1 MRRLKEF
8 RDRYRRQRLLH
19 RVLLMSLALH
29 AAVAIIIAPL
39 VIFKY
44 VFRRE
49 TRFSPAAPIERRI
62 DPRELE
68 AKVKVRETH
77 KKSGRPIVQPRL
89 TAARVSQLSLPD
101 IDLDIAPIS
110 SKALPVMRSF
120 SKFGV
125 SGGLGS
131 GSGRGGLD
139 SGESSITFFGI
150 RGTGERIA
158 IVVDVS
164 SSMLEDERGGIRG
177 FEAIKT
183 EIKRLIK
190 GMSPGTF
197 FNIIMFSH
205 DVDLFQPEMVLASKD
220 NKQGAVTWIEPFNS
234 ESDGSLSG
242 VMYFNYKPSVVVE
255 SYRAMDGT
263 TRIDLAL
270 TAALEQ
276 GADTVFLL
284 TDGAPRIRK
293 QLPPEQWKEWQAR
306 YHNKAEQ
313 EKVAREREKWDDHV
327 ATVNEKRA
335 KKGLPPVVVE
345 NPPSLKHPTVSDAEV
360 IDYID
365 TLQKML
371 YSEKKLKQCRIHVVA
386 YETDKESEIFLRKLV
401 ADNHGRFRKLRSNF
415 KPVLAKKDN
424 DEG

>member
-1 MRRLKEF
+1 
-8 RDRYRRQRLLH
+8 
-19 RVLLMSLALH
+19 
-29 AAVAIIIAPL
+29 
-39 VIFKY
+39 
-44 VFRRE
+44 
-49 TRFSPAAPIERRI
+49 
-62 DPRELE
+62 
-68 AKVKVRETH
+68 
-77 KKSGRPIVQPRL
+77 
-89 TAARVSQLSLPD
+89 
-101 IDLDIAPIS
+101 
-110 SKALPVMRSF
+110 
-120 SKFGV
+120 
-125 SGGLGS
+125 
-131 GSGRGGLD
+131 
-139 SGESSITFFGI
+139 
-150 RGTGERIA
+150 
-158 IVVDVS
+158 
-164 SSMLEDERGGIRG
+164 
-177 FEAIKT
+177 
-183 EIKRLIK
+183 
-190 GMSPGTF
+190 
-197 FNIIMFSH
+197 
-205 DVDLFQPEMVLASKD
+205 
-220 NKQGAVTWIEPFNS
+220 
-234 ESDGSLSG
+234 
-242 VMYFNYKPSVVVE
+242 MYFNYKPSVVVE